1 MLHIYARLPK
11 HTQASDFSGANVK
24 RMTRAVLVGVVG
36 SAAMLAGT
44 QVGNGAVPTYNT
56 DNSGDLV
63 DLQLA
68 EGPFDDATAS
78 LRIMQTTEDGT
89 NFKLRVE
96 GIHTS
101 AEGIKF
107 GAHLHV
113 GACTEGV
120 PVGTSAGGHYND
132 QVFPAGTLTYAAAV
146 KSPKTEVW
154 FDLVSDANGITA
166 DSTLVPFVPVDDD
179 GIMSIVIH
187 DLPHTDPNTGV
198 AGTRAACLPVKV
210 PATWI
215 YQAPATI

>member
-1 MLHIYARLPK
+1 
-11 HTQASDFSGANVK
+11 VK
-24 RMTRAVLVGVVG
+24 RITKAVLIGVVG

-44 QVGNGAVPTYNT
+44 QVGNGAVPIYYNT
-56 DNSGDLV
+56 NPRDLV

-68 EGPFDDATAS
+68 EGPFDDAKAS
-78 LRIMQTTEDGT
+78 LRIMQTTENGT

-96 GIHTS
+96 GIDTS
-101 AEGIKF
+101 AAGIKF

-113 GACTEGV
+113 GECKEGV

-132 QVFPAGTLTYAAAV
+132 QMFPAGTLTTYADAV
-146 KSPKTEVW
+146 KSPETEVW

-187 DLPHTDPNTGV
+187 GLPHTDPNTGV
-198 AGTRAACLPVKV
+198 AGARAACLPLTV
-210 PATWI
+210 PSAWI
-215 YQAPATI
+215 YQPPATI

>member
-1 MLHIYARLPK
+1 
-11 HTQASDFSGANVK
+11 VK
-24 RMTRAVLVGVVG
+24 RITKSVLAGVVG
-36 SAAMLAGT
+36 SAAILAGT
-44 QVGNGAVPTYNT
+44 QVGNGAVPTYYNN
-56 DNSGDLV
+56 NSGDLV
-63 DLQLA
+63 DLQLGA

-96 GIHTS
+96 GIDTS

-113 GACTEGV
+113 GECKEGV
-120 PVGTSAGGHYND
+120 PTLAGRHYND
-132 QVFPAGTLTYAAAV
+132 QMFPAGTLTDYAAAV
-146 KSPKTEVW
+146 KSPETEVW

-187 DLPHTDPNTGV
+187 GLPHTDPNTGV
-198 AGTRAACLPVKV
+198 AGARAACLPVTV
-210 PATWI
+210 PSSWI
-215 YQAPATI
+215 YQPPATI